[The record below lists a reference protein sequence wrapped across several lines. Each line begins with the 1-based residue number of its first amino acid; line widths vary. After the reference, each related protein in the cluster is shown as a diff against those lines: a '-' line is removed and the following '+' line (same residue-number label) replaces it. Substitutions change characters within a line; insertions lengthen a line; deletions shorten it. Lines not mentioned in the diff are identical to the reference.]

1 MGILFNTNT
10 WRAPLMMISSWLPQR
25 EETPTPCAQP
35 PLLQRFARAGWL
47 GRRSPLR
54 TVAPTPLD
62 QRTGAPLSAAHTSHL
77 VRRAGSAEPWGIDSR
92 IVIAGRMRD
101 VCAEIDRLV
110 ALEQKQ
116 RSPDA

>member
-1 MGILFNTNT
+1 MLPFLRRTPAT
-10 WRAPLMMISSWLPQR
+10 WCGGL
-25 EETPTPCAQP
+25 
-35 PLLQRFARAGWL
+35 
-47 GRRSPLR
+47 
-54 TVAPTPLD
+54 
-62 QRTGAPLSAAHTSHL
+62 AA
-77 VRRAGSAEPWGIDSR
+77 PWGIDSR